1 MKVLGRILAVLEQI
15 AADVHVIKQ
24 AITNKDVVKL
34 DVAFEKPI
42 PQKEPS
48 NA

>member
-15 AADVHVIKQ
+15 AADVRAIKQ

-34 DVAFEKPI
+34 NVAFEKPI
-42 PQKEPS
+42 PQKETP